1 MELAIELFVGFF
13 LVYVVIGV
21 LFSVY
26 FFLKGAGQLDELIA
40 DSSWKVRLLLI
51 PGAIGLWPV
60 LLVKILRKKRLRS

>member
-13 LVYVVIGV
+13 LVYVAIGV

-26 FFLKGAGQLDELIA
+26 FFLKGARKMDDLIA

-60 LLVKILRKKRLRS
+60 LLVKLLRKKRLKS